1 MRDLSE
7 TLQQIMLGLFV
18 NGSYGIIQG
27 DYAPPNLILVS
38 TSVVGMYVFNKLK
51 RRYDG

>member
-27 DYAPPNLILVS
+27 DFRLPNLILIS
-38 TSVVGMYVFNKLK
+38 TSVIGMYIFNKLK